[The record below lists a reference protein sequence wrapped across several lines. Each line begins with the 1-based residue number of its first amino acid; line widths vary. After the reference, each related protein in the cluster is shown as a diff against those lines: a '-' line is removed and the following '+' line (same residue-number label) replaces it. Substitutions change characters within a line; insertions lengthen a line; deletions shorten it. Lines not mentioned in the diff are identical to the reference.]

1 MKSTDRNRIHFVG
14 SIAGNNADEV
24 FRTCCGAVGNYLAR
38 IPDGETGYRSKYISH
53 LAHTVYARHPD
64 VVTVSRPPPVD
75 PDNPREWR
83 KPGEDWI
90 PMATDASDLWK
101 FGLRRGVR
109 TLRFETLG
117 YAEAAIESY
126 KAFCAVREQGIIP
139 AGVRFQVSLPAAVD
153 GMGFFVDRFAD
164 MRYFI
169 PAYENAMAADIRRM
183 LEVIPPGDLAIQWD
197 NVASVLEHEARI
209 AGHKLPMKIPLL
221 ARLLMGSPD
230 KRFRQILKTFAA
242 NVPRKSSSA
251 SISVMATSVTSTS
264 SSRATCR
271 SAFTWPTKRLTM
283 PAARSTGCICR
294 RRGTGKMTRTTGLC
308 NISALLHTFTWA
320 WYTSPTALKAPGR
333 VSELRKNTSPGSASA
348 PSVASGAGR
357 RQPSRRSWNFTR
369 RLQGYFEGRMTPS
382 SMSMPSSSRQTHS
395 SAILIPF
402 NPEVRDGGPAD
413 RFPGHLVIADA
424 AFPVVPVYGK
434 V

>member
-1 MKSTDRNRIHFVG
+1 MMIAERSRIHFVG

-24 FRTCCGAVGNYLAR
+24 FRNCCGAVGNLLSR

-53 LAHTVYARHPD
+53 LAHTVYAKHPD

-83 KPGEDWI
+83 KPGEDWM

-101 FGLRRGVR
+101 FGLRKGVR

-139 AGVRFQVSLPAAVD
+139 AGVRFQVSLPAVVD

-183 LEVIPPGDLAIQWD
+183 LEVIPAEHLAIQWD
-197 NVASVLEHEARI
+197 NVASVLEHEARV
-209 AGHKLPMKIPLL
+209 AGHKLPMKIPFL
-221 ARLLMGSPD
+221 ARMLMGSPD

-242 NVPRKSSSA
+242 NVPPEVEFGIHFCYGDIGHKHIFEPRDL
-251 SISVMATSVTSTS
+251 SVCVHLANEAV
-264 SSRATCR
+264 
-271 SAFTWPTKRLTM
+271 
-283 PAARSTGCICR
+283 
-294 RRGTGKMTRTTGLC
+294 
-308 NISALLHTFTWA
+308 NH
-320 WYTSPTALKAPGR
+320 
-333 VSELRKNTSPGSASA
+333 
-348 PSVASGAGR
+348 AGR
-357 RQPSRRSWNFTR
+357 KVNWVHIPVPRDRKDDAYYRPLQQLSDATHLYLGLVHLTGGVEGTKTRIEVAKKYKPDFGISTECGFGRRPPET
-369 RLQGYFEGRMTPS
+369 
-382 SMSMPSSSRQTHS
+382 
-395 SAILIPF
+395 IPQLL
-402 NPEVRDGGPAD
+402 EA
-413 RFPGHLVIADA
+413 HKQA
-424 AFPVVPVYGK
+424 AGLL
-434 V
+434 

>member
-1 MKSTDRNRIHFVG
+1 MKIPDRNRVLFVG
-14 SIAGNNADEV
+14 SIAGNNAGEV
-24 FRTCCGAVGNYLAR
+24 FRNCCGAVGNFLAR

-53 LAHTVYARHPD
+53 LAHTVYAKHPD

-101 FGLRRGVR
+101 FGLRKGVR
-109 TLRFETLG
+109 TLRFQTLG

-126 KAFCAVREQGIIP
+126 RAFCAVREQGIIP
-139 AGVRFQVSLPAAVD
+139 AGVRFQVSLPAVVD

-209 AGHKLPMKIPLL
+209 AGHKLPMKIPFL

-242 NVPRKSSSA
+242 SVPPEVEFGIHFCYGDIGHKHIFEPRDLSVCVHLANEAVNHAGRK
-251 SISVMATSVTSTS
+251 VDWVH
-264 SSRATCR
+264 
-271 SAFTWPTKRLTM
+271 M
-283 PAARSTGCICR
+283 PAPRDRKDDAYYRPLQHLSDATHLYLGLVHLTD
-294 RRGTGKMTRTTGLC
+294 GVEGTRTRIEVAKKYKTAFG
-308 NISALLHTFTWA
+308 ISTECGF
-320 WYTSPTALKAPGR
+320 
-333 VSELRKNTSPGSASA
+333 
-348 PSVASGAGR
+348 GR
-357 RQPSRRSWNFTR
+357 RPPETIP
-369 RLQGYFEGRMTPS
+369 RL
-382 SMSMPSSSRQTHS
+382 
-395 SAILIPF
+395 L
-402 NPEVRDGGPAD
+402 EV
-413 RFPGHLVIADA
+413 HKQA
-424 AFPVVPVYGK
+424 AGLL
-434 V
+434 

>member
-1 MKSTDRNRIHFVG
+1 MKITDRNRIHFVG

-24 FRTCCGAVGNYLAR
+24 FRNCCGAVGNFLAR

-53 LAHTVYARHPD
+53 LAHTVYAKHPD

-75 PDNPREWR
+75 PDDPREWR

-101 FGLRRGVR
+101 FGLRKGVR

-197 NVASVLEHEARI
+197 NVASVLEHEARV
-209 AGHKLPMKIPLL
+209 AGHKLPMKIPFL
-221 ARLLMGSPD
+221 ARMLMGSPE

-242 NVPRKSSSA
+242 SVPPEVEFGIHFCYGDIGHKHIFEPREL
-251 SISVMATSVTSTS
+251 SVCVHLANEAVNHAG
-264 SSRATCR
+264 REVN
-271 SAFTWPTKRLTM
+271 WVHM
-283 PAARSTGCICR
+283 PAPRDRKDDAYYRPLQHLSDATHLYLGLVHLTDGVEGTKTRIEVAKKYKTGFGISTECG
-294 RRGTGKMTRTTGLC
+294 
-308 NISALLHTFTWA
+308 F
-320 WYTSPTALKAPGR
+320 
-333 VSELRKNTSPGSASA
+333 
-348 PSVASGAGR
+348 GR
-357 RQPSRRSWNFTR
+357 RPPETIP
-369 RLQGYFEGRMTPS
+369 RL
-382 SMSMPSSSRQTHS
+382 
-395 SAILIPF
+395 L
-402 NPEVRDGGPAD
+402 EV
-413 RFPGHLVIADA
+413 HKQA
-424 AFPVVPVYGK
+424 AGLL
-434 V
+434 

>member
-1 MKSTDRNRIHFVG
+1 MKTTDRNRIHFVG

-24 FRTCCGAVGNYLAR
+24 FRNCCGAVGNYLAR

-53 LAHTVYARHPD
+53 LAHTVYAKHPD

-101 FGLRRGVR
+101 FGLRKGVR

-153 GMGFFVDRFAD
+153 GMGFYVDRFAD

-183 LEVIPPGDLAIQWD
+183 LEVIPPEDLAIQWD
-197 NVASVLEHEARI
+197 NVASVLEHEARV
-209 AGHKLPMKIPLL
+209 AGHELPMKIPFL

-242 NVPRKSSSA
+242 NVLPEVEFGIHFCYGDIGHKHIFEPRDL
-251 SISVMATSVTSTS
+251 SVCVHLANEAVSHAGRKVN
-264 SSRATCR
+264 
-271 SAFTWPTKRLTM
+271 WVHM
-283 PAARSTGCICR
+283 PAPRDRKDDAYYRPLQHLSDATHLYLGLVHLTDGVEGTKTRIEVAKKYNTGFGISTECG
-294 RRGTGKMTRTTGLC
+294 
-308 NISALLHTFTWA
+308 F
-320 WYTSPTALKAPGR
+320 
-333 VSELRKNTSPGSASA
+333 
-348 PSVASGAGR
+348 GR
-357 RQPSRRSWNFTR
+357 RPPET
-369 RLQGYFEGRMTPS
+369 
-382 SMSMPSSSRQTHS
+382 
-395 SAILIPF
+395 IPQLL
-402 NPEVRDGGPAD
+402 EV
-413 RFPGHLVIADA
+413 HKQA
-424 AFPVVPVYGK
+424 AGLL
-434 V
+434 

>member
-1 MKSTDRNRIHFVG
+1 MKITDRNRIHFVG

-24 FRTCCGAVGNYLAR
+24 FRNCCGAVGNFLAR

-53 LAHTVYARHPD
+53 LAHTVYAKHPD

-101 FGLRRGVR
+101 FGLRKGVR

-117 YAEAAIESY
+117 YAEAAMESY

-209 AGHKLPMKIPLL
+209 AGHELPMKIPFL
-221 ARLLMGSPD
+221 ARLFMGSPD

-242 NVPRKSSSA
+242 NVPPEVEFGIHFCYGDIGHRH
-251 SISVMATSVTSTS
+251 IFEPRDLSVCVHLANEAVNHAG
-264 SSRATCR
+264 REVN
-271 SAFTWPTKRLTM
+271 WVHM
-283 PAARSTGCICR
+283 PAPRDRKDDAYYRPLQHLSDATHLYLGLVHLTDGVEGTKTRIEVAKKYKTAFGISTECG
-294 RRGTGKMTRTTGLC
+294 
-308 NISALLHTFTWA
+308 F
-320 WYTSPTALKAPGR
+320 
-333 VSELRKNTSPGSASA
+333 
-348 PSVASGAGR
+348 GR
-357 RQPSRRSWNFTR
+357 RLPET
-369 RLQGYFEGRMTPS
+369 
-382 SMSMPSSSRQTHS
+382 
-395 SAILIPF
+395 IPQLL
-402 NPEVRDGGPAD
+402 EV
-413 RFPGHLVIADA
+413 HKQA
-424 AFPVVPVYGK
+424 AGLL
-434 V
+434 

>member
-1 MKSTDRNRIHFVG
+1 MKIADRNRIHFVG

-24 FRTCCGAVGNYLAR
+24 FRNCCGAVGNFLAR

-53 LAHTVYARHPD
+53 LAHTVYAKHPD

-101 FGLRRGVR
+101 FGLRKGVR

-126 KAFCAVREQGIIP
+126 KAFCEVREQGIIP
-139 AGVRFQVSLPAAVD
+139 EGVRFQVSLPAAVD

-169 PAYENAMAADIRRM
+169 PAYENAMAADISRM

-197 NVASVLEHEARI
+197 NVASVLEQEARI
-209 AGHKLPMKIPLL
+209 AGHELPMKIPFL
-221 ARLLMGSPD
+221 ARMLMGSPD

-242 NVPRKSSSA
+242 NVPPEVEFG
-251 SISVMATSVTSTS
+251 IHFCYGDIGHSTS
-264 SSRATCR
+264 SSRATCW
-271 SAFTWPTKRLTM
+271 SAFTWPTKRSAM
-283 PAARSTGCICR
+283 RAARSTGCTCR
-294 RRGTGKMTRTTGLC
+294 RRGTEKTTRTTALC
-308 NISALLHTFTWA
+308 NISAMPHTFTWD
-320 WYTSPTALKAPGR
+320 WYTSPTALKAQRR
-333 VSELRKNTSPGSASA
+333 VSKLRRNTIPNSVSAPNAASAAGPRKPSPGSW
-348 PSVASGAGR
+348 R
-357 RQPSRRSWNFTR
+357 FTN
-369 RLQGYFEGRMTPS
+369 RLQDCYEIG
-382 SMSMPSSSRQTHS
+382 
-395 SAILIPF
+395 
-402 NPEVRDGGPAD
+402 V
-413 RFPGHLVIADA
+413 
-424 AFPVVPVYGK
+424 
-434 V
+434 

>member
-1 MKSTDRNRIHFVG
+1 MKITDRNRIHFVG

-24 FRTCCGAVGNYLAR
+24 FRNCCGAVGNYLAR

-53 LAHTVYARHPD
+53 LAHTVYAKHPD

-101 FGLRRGVR
+101 FGLRKGVR

-126 KAFCAVREQGIIP
+126 KAFCTVREQGIIP
-139 AGVRFQVSLPAAVD
+139 EGVRFQVSLPAAVD

-209 AGHKLPMKIPLL
+209 AGHELPMKIPFL

-242 NVPRKSSSA
+242 SVPPEVEFGIHFCYGDIGHKHIFEPRDLSVCVHLANEAVNHAGRK
-251 SISVMATSVTSTS
+251 VNWVH
-264 SSRATCR
+264 
-271 SAFTWPTKRLTM
+271 M
-283 PAARSTGCICR
+283 PAPRDRKDDAYYRPLQHLSDATHLYLGLVHLTDGVEGTKTRIEVARKYKTPFGISTECGFGR
-294 RRGTGKMTRTTGLC
+294 RPPET
-308 NISALLHTFTWA
+308 IPALL
-320 WYTSPTALKAPGR
+320 
-333 VSELRKNTSPGSASA
+333 ELHKEAAS
-348 PSVASGAGR
+348 
-357 RQPSRRSWNFTR
+357 
-369 RLQGYFEGRMTPS
+369 L
-382 SMSMPSSSRQTHS
+382 
-395 SAILIPF
+395 L
-402 NPEVRDGGPAD
+402 
-413 RFPGHLVIADA
+413 
-424 AFPVVPVYGK
+424 
-434 V
+434 

>member
-1 MKSTDRNRIHFVG
+1 MKITDRNRIHFVG

-24 FRTCCGAVGNYLAR
+24 FRNCCGAVGDYLAR

-75 PDNPREWR
+75 PDNPQEWR

-101 FGLRRGVR
+101 FGLRKGVR

-139 AGVRFQVSLPAAVD
+139 EGVRFQVSLPAAVD

-197 NVASVLEHEARI
+197 NVASVLEHEARV
-209 AGHKLPMKIPLL
+209 AGHKLPVKIPFL

-242 NVPRKSSSA
+242 NVPPEVEFGIHFCYGDIGHKHIFEPRDLSVCVHLANEAVNHAGRKVNWVHIPAPRDRKDDAYYWPLQHLSDA
-251 SISVMATSVTSTS
+251 THLYLGLVHLTDGVKGTKTRIEVARKYKTPFGISTE
-264 SSRATCR
+264 CG
-271 SAFTWPTKRLTM
+271 F
-283 PAARSTGCICR
+283 GR
-294 RRGTGKMTRTTGLC
+294 RPPET
-308 NISALLHTFTWA
+308 IPALL
-320 WYTSPTALKAPGR
+320 
-333 VSELRKNTSPGSASA
+333 ELHKEAAS
-348 PSVASGAGR
+348 
-357 RQPSRRSWNFTR
+357 
-369 RLQGYFEGRMTPS
+369 
-382 SMSMPSSSRQTHS
+382 
-395 SAILIPF
+395 LI
-402 NPEVRDGGPAD
+402 
-413 RFPGHLVIADA
+413 
-424 AFPVVPVYGK
+424 
-434 V
+434 

>member
-1 MKSTDRNRIHFVG
+1 MKITDRNRIHFVG

-24 FRTCCGAVGNYLAR
+24 FRNCCGAVGDYLAR

-101 FGLRRGVR
+101 FGLRKGVR

-126 KAFCAVREQGIIP
+126 KAFCVVREQGIIP

-169 PAYENAMAADIRRM
+169 PAYENAMAADVRRM
-183 LEVIPPGDLAIQWD
+183 LEVIPPGDLALQWD
-197 NVASVLEHEARI
+197 NVASVLEYEARI
-209 AGHKLPMKIPLL
+209 AGHKLPVKIPFL
-221 ARLLMGSPD
+221 ARLLMGGPD

-242 NVPRKSSSA
+242 NVPPEVEFGIHFCYGDIGHKHIFEPRDL
-251 SISVMATSVTSTS
+251 SVCVHLANEAV
-264 SSRATCR
+264 
-271 SAFTWPTKRLTM
+271 
-283 PAARSTGCICR
+283 
-294 RRGTGKMTRTTGLC
+294 
-308 NISALLHTFTWA
+308 NH
-320 WYTSPTALKAPGR
+320 
-333 VSELRKNTSPGSASA
+333 
-348 PSVASGAGR
+348 AGR
-357 RQPSRRSWNFTR
+357 RVNWVHMPAPRDRKDDAYYRPLQHLSDATHLYLGLVHLTDGVEGTGTRIEVAKKYKTEFGISTECGFGRRAPET
-369 RLQGYFEGRMTPS
+369 
-382 SMSMPSSSRQTHS
+382 
-395 SAILIPF
+395 IPQLL
-402 NPEVRDGGPAD
+402 EL
-413 RFPGHLVIADA
+413 HKEA
-424 AFPVVPVYGK
+424 AGLL
-434 V
+434 

>member
-1 MKSTDRNRIHFVG
+1 MKIPDRNRIHFVG

-24 FRTCCGAVGNYLAR
+24 FRKCCGAVGNYLAR

-101 FGLRRGVR
+101 FGLRKGVR

-197 NVASVLEHEARI
+197 NVASVLEHEARV
-209 AGHKLPMKIPLL
+209 AGHKLPMKIPFL

-230 KRFRQILKTFAA
+230 KRFRQMLKSFAS
-242 NVPRKSSSA
+242 NVPPEVEFGIHFCYGDIGHKHIFEPRDL
-251 SISVMATSVTSTS
+251 SVCVHLANEAVNYAGRTVN
-264 SSRATCR
+264 
-271 SAFTWPTKRLTM
+271 WVHM
-283 PAARSTGCICR
+283 PAPRDRKDDAYYRPLQHLSDATHLYLGLVHLTGGVEGTKTRIEVAKKYKTAFGISTECG
-294 RRGTGKMTRTTGLC
+294 
-308 NISALLHTFTWA
+308 F
-320 WYTSPTALKAPGR
+320 
-333 VSELRKNTSPGSASA
+333 
-348 PSVASGAGR
+348 GR
-357 RQPSRRSWNFTR
+357 RLPET
-369 RLQGYFEGRMTPS
+369 
-382 SMSMPSSSRQTHS
+382 
-395 SAILIPF
+395 IPQLL
-402 NPEVRDGGPAD
+402 EV
-413 RFPGHLVIADA
+413 HKEA
-424 AFPVVPVYGK
+424 AGLL
-434 V
+434 

>member
-1 MKSTDRNRIHFVG
+1 MMVAERNRIHFVG

-24 FRTCCGAVGNYLAR
+24 FRNCCGAVGNFVAR

-53 LAHTVYARHPD
+53 LAHTVYAKHPD

-101 FGLRRGVR
+101 FGLRKGVR

-139 AGVRFQVSLPAAVD
+139 AGVRFQVSLPAVVD

-197 NVASVLEHEARI
+197 NVASVLEHEARV
-209 AGHKLPMKIPLL
+209 AGHKLPMKIPFL
-221 ARLLMGSPD
+221 ARMLMGSPD

-242 NVPRKSSSA
+242 NVPPEVEFGIHFCYGDIGHKHIFEPRDL
-251 SISVMATSVTSTS
+251 SVCVHLANEAV
-264 SSRATCR
+264 
-271 SAFTWPTKRLTM
+271 
-283 PAARSTGCICR
+283 
-294 RRGTGKMTRTTGLC
+294 
-308 NISALLHTFTWA
+308 NH
-320 WYTSPTALKAPGR
+320 
-333 VSELRKNTSPGSASA
+333 
-348 PSVASGAGR
+348 AGR
-357 RQPSRRSWNFTR
+357 KVNWVHIPVPRDRKDDAYYRPLQQLSDATHLYLGLVHLTGGVEGTKTRIEVAKKYKPDFGISTECGFGRRPPET
-369 RLQGYFEGRMTPS
+369 
-382 SMSMPSSSRQTHS
+382 
-395 SAILIPF
+395 IPQLL
-402 NPEVRDGGPAD
+402 EA
-413 RFPGHLVIADA
+413 HKQA
-424 AFPVVPVYGK
+424 AGLL
-434 V
+434 

>member
-1 MKSTDRNRIHFVG
+1 MKTTDRNRIHFVG

-24 FRTCCGAVGNYLAR
+24 FRNCCGAVGNFLAR

-53 LAHTVYARHPD
+53 LAHTVYAKHPD

-75 PDNPREWR
+75 PDNPGEWR

-101 FGLRRGVR
+101 FGLRKGVR

-126 KAFCAVREQGIIP
+126 KAFYALREQGIIP

-153 GMGFFVDRFAD
+153 GMGFFVNRFAD

-209 AGHKLPMKIPLL
+209 TGHKLPVKIPFL

-242 NVPRKSSSA
+242 NVPPEVEFGIHFCYGDIGHKHIFEPRDLSVCVHLANEAVNHAGRK
-251 SISVMATSVTSTS
+251 VNWVH
-264 SSRATCR
+264 
-271 SAFTWPTKRLTM
+271 M
-283 PAARSTGCICR
+283 PAPRDRKDDTYYRPLQHLSDATHLYLGLVHLTDGVDGTKTRIEVAKKYKTEFGISTECG
-294 RRGTGKMTRTTGLC
+294 
-308 NISALLHTFTWA
+308 F
-320 WYTSPTALKAPGR
+320 
-333 VSELRKNTSPGSASA
+333 
-348 PSVASGAGR
+348 GR
-357 RQPSRRSWNFTR
+357 RPPET
-369 RLQGYFEGRMTPS
+369 
-382 SMSMPSSSRQTHS
+382 
-395 SAILIPF
+395 IPQLL
-402 NPEVRDGGPAD
+402 EV
-413 RFPGHLVIADA
+413 HKQA
-424 AFPVVPVYGK
+424 AK
-434 V
+434 LL